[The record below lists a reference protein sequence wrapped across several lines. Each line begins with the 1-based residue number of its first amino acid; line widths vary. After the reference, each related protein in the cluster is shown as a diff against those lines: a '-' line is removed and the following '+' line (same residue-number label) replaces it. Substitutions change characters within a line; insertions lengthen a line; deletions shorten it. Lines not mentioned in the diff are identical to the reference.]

1 VTTSATVASHLE
13 IGLLENIAKAGE
25 YELPHDNGKFRNGSE
40 ISNAKILLTDLNYDD
55 YWKENFLVQI
65 DPVKD
70 TVPQV

>member
-1 VTTSATVASHLE
+1 MV
-13 IGLLENIAKAGE
+13 GAGTAE
-25 YELPHDNGKFRNGSE
+25 KE

-65 DPVKD
+65 DSVKD